1 MPDPSAATGEIELT
15 ILMPC
20 LNEARTLEACIR
32 KSKRFL
38 EESAVSGEV
47 LVADNGSTD
56 GSQEIARRS
65 GARLIEV
72 ADPGYG
78 AAVIAGSRQARG
90 KFIIMG
96 DSDESYDFLR
106 LDPFLAGLR
115 GGNDLVM
122 GNRFLGGIRTGAM
135 PWKNRWIGN
144 PGITM
149 VGRLFFGA
157 TVGDFNC
164 GLRGFTRE
172 AFARMDLRA
181 GGMELASEMVMKATV
196 LGMRVAEVPTVL
208 IPDGR
213 GKPPHMRPWRDG
225 WRNLRIMLV
234 YSPRWLFFYP
244 GLAALL
250 TGSALFF
257 RLLFSSWRIGRIYL
271 DVDTLPFAAA
281 FILIGFQSILFWV
294 YSQVFAATEGFR
306 PNHALPPWLVRSFT
320 LERGL
325 AIGTGFLAFGFA
337 GGLYALVSWAHHS
350 FGLMDVER
358 LLRIVD
364 PSALAMT
371 LGVQIILSS
380 FFLSL
385 LLMRKN

>member
-1 MPDPSAATGEIELT
+1 MRDHSSVNGEIELT

-20 LNEARTLEACIR
+20 LNEARTLETCIR
-32 KSKRFL
+32 KATRYL

-56 GSQEIARRS
+56 GSREIALRG

-72 ADPGYG
+72 VDRGYG
-78 AAVIAGSRQARG
+78 AAVIAGSREARG

-96 DSDESYDFLR
+96 DSDDSYDFLR
-106 LDPFLAGLR
+106 LDPFLASLR
-115 GGNDLVM
+115 GGNELVM
-122 GNRFLGGIRTGAM
+122 GNRFLGGIKLGAM

-149 VGRLFFGA
+149 IGRLFFGA
-157 TVGDFNC
+157 TIGDFNC

-172 AFARMDLRA
+172 AFGRMDLRA
-181 GGMELASEMVMKATV
+181 RGMELASEMVMKATV

-208 IPDGR
+208 LPDGR

-250 TGSALFF
+250 VGGALFI
-257 RLLFSSWRIGRIYL
+257 RLLLGSWRIGRINL

-294 YSQVFAATEGFR
+294 
-306 PNHALPPWLVRSFT
+306 
-320 LERGL
+320 
-325 AIGTGFLAFGFA
+325 
-337 GGLYALVSWAHHS
+337 
-350 FGLMDVER
+350 
-358 LLRIVD
+358 
-364 PSALAMT
+364 
-371 LGVQIILSS
+371 
-380 FFLSL
+380 
-385 LLMRKN
+385 